1 MTSSPITMTPPID
14 PREPGRAAAAPP
26 GAPAARPVRR
36 RRGIVRWYRRGG
48 LVPVLFAVPG
58 VLAFVYFAWGPIVS
72 GAVMGFQRTNLIDDA
87 TWVGLSNF
95 EYVLADP
102 VLPQAIA
109 NTVWFAVLG
118 MVFGFP
124 APLILAVYMAEL
136 RRSRALFNT
145 LAYLPVVIPPIVA
158 ILLWKYFYD
167 PSSGGL
173 FNRILGGVGLGPF
186 PWLNSSASAMPSIV
200 LEVVW
205 ATAGGTAIIYLAA
218 ITSVKPEL
226 YEAAEIDGSGIWRR
240 IWHVTLPQLR
250 GVILAL
256 ILLQLIGTLQVF
268 TEPYVFTGGGPDN
281 ATVTVLMQI
290 YSYAFQYGD
299 YGAATALSFLLA
311 LALAVVSAVYL
322 VATRR
327 WSK

>member
-1 MTSSPITMTPPID
+1 MSSTPSTTLAPEAPTSSAPASA
-14 PREPGRAAAAPP
+14 PRGAPP
-26 GAPAARPVRR
+26 RR
-36 RRGIVRWYRRGG
+36 RRSIMRWYRRGG

-58 VLAFVYFAWGPIVS
+58 ILAFAYFSWGPIVS
-72 GAVMGFQRTNLIDDA
+72 GAIMGFQRTNLIDDA

-95 EYVLADP
+95 AYVLTDP
-102 VLPQAIA
+102 VLPQAVA
-109 NTVWFAVLG
+109 NTVYFAVLG
-118 MVFGFP
+118 MLFGFP
-124 APLILAVYMAEL
+124 APLVLAVYMAEL

-167 PSSGGL
+167 PSPDGL
-173 FNRILGGVGLGPF
+173 FNQILGVVGLGPF

-200 LEVVW
+200 LEVIW

-226 YEAAEIDGSGIWRR
+226 YEAVEIDGGGIWRR

-281 ATVTVLMQI
+281 ATVTVLMLI

-311 LALAVVSAVYL
+311 LALAVVSVAYL
-322 VATRR
+322 FATRK
-327 WSK
+327 WSKS

>member
-1 MTSSPITMTPPID
+1 
-14 PREPGRAAAAPP
+14 
-26 GAPAARPVRR
+26 
-36 RRGIVRWYRRGG
+36 
-48 LVPVLFAVPG
+48 
-58 VLAFVYFAWGPIVS
+58 
-72 GAVMGFQRTNLIDDA
+72 
-87 TWVGLSNF
+87 VGLTNF
-95 EYVLADP
+95 TYVLSDP
-102 VLPQAIA
+102 VLPQAVG
-109 NTVWFAVLG
+109 NTVYFAVLG
-118 MVFGFP
+118 MLFGFP
-124 APLILAVYMAEL
+124 APLVLAVYMAEL

-167 PSSGGL
+167 PSADGL
-173 FNRILGGVGLGPF
+173 FNQILGAVGIGPL

-200 LEVVW
+200 LEVIW

-256 ILLQLIGTLQVF
+256 VLLQLIGTLQVF

-281 ATVTVLMQI
+281 ATVTVLMLI

-311 LALAVVSAVYL
+311 IALAIVSVVYL
-322 VATRR
+322 LATRK
-327 WSK
+327 WSRS

>member
-1 MTSSPITMTPPID
+1 MPPTSSATLAPDTSPEREAEAHS
-14 PREPGRAAAAPP
+14 PRLVP
-26 GAPAARPVRR
+26 RR
-36 RRGIVRWYRRGG
+36 RPSIVRWYRRGG
-48 LVPVLFAVPG
+48 LVPVLFAIPG
-58 VLAFVYFAWGPIVS
+58 ILAFTYFSWGPIVS
-72 GAVMGFQRTNLIDDA
+72 GAIMGFQRTNLIDDA
-87 TWVGLSNF
+87 TWVGLTNF
-95 EYVLADP
+95 TYVLSDP
-102 VLPQAIA
+102 VLPQAVG
-109 NTVWFAVLG
+109 NTVYFAVLG
-118 MVFGFP
+118 MLFGFP
-124 APLILAVYMAEL
+124 APLVLAVYMAEL

-167 PSSGGL
+167 PSADGL
-173 FNRILGGVGLGPF
+173 FNQILGTVGIGPL

-200 LEVVW
+200 LEVIW

-256 ILLQLIGTLQVF
+256 VLLQLIGTLQVF

-281 ATVTVLMQI
+281 ATVTVLMLI

-311 LALAVVSAVYL
+311 IALAIVSVVYL
-322 VATRR
+322 LATRK
-327 WSK
+327 WSRS

>member
-1 MTSSPITMTPPID
+1 MSPTSSSTL
-14 PREPGRAAAAPP
+14 APD
-26 GAPAARPVRR
+26 APASSAPAPAPRGALPRR
-36 RRGIVRWYRRGG
+36 RPSVVRWYRRGG

-58 VLAFVYFAWGPIVS
+58 ILAFAYFSWGPIVS
-72 GAVMGFQRTNLIDDA
+72 GAIMGFQRTNLIDDA
-87 TWVGLSNF
+87 TWVGLTNF
-95 EYVLADP
+95 TYVLSDP
-102 VLPQAIA
+102 VLPQAVA
-109 NTVWFAVLG
+109 NTVYFAVLG

-124 APLILAVYMAEL
+124 APLVLAVYMAEL

-167 PSSGGL
+167 PSPSGL
-173 FNRILGGVGLGPF
+173 FNEILGAVGLGPF
-186 PWLNSSASAMPSIV
+186 PWLNSSATAMPSIV
-200 LEVVW
+200 LEVIW

-226 YEAAEIDGSGIWRR
+226 YEAVEIDGGGIWRR

-256 ILLQLIGTLQVF
+256 VLLQLIGTLQVF

-281 ATVTVLMQI
+281 ATVTVLMLI

-311 LALAVVSAVYL
+311 LALAVVSVCYL
-322 VATRR
+322 LATRK
-327 WSK
+327 WSKS